1 MKIEPLGVSK
11 IGFAG
16 LAISRPFRN
25 FGNYYLV
32 DMLRGVGN
40 NAYMRKARLLF
51 IHSWQGATRNISI
64 DRLIFFYPAK
74 K

>member
-16 LAISRPFRN
+16 LTFSSPFRN
-25 FGNYYLV
+25 FGNYDYFV

-40 NAYMRKARLLF
+40 NAYMR
-51 IHSWQGATRNISI
+51 
-64 DRLIFFYPAK
+64 
-74 K
+74 